1 MSYLNVLKKLKA
13 ADEVSAAEVK
23 AILSMD
29 HPSGGQVYPHLRG
42 YLLSRFLLDDSVQTD
57 DLKKLVSSSISKSL
71 EISEGDLDVT
81 DLSDRCISAPSV
93 ETKLALA
100 MLKFEEA
107 LGIKADV
114 MERVNCVT
122 VADYAGV
129 VSRYL

>member
-1 MSYLNVLKKLKA
+1 MSYLNVLKRLKA
-13 ADEVSAAEVK
+13 ADEVSADEVK

-107 LGIKADV
+107 LGIKVDV
-114 MERVNCVT
+114 MERVSCVT
-122 VADYAGV
+122 VTDYAGV